1 MSKHT
6 LHLAQAQLHGLVSD
20 LLAAGT
26 AVIGVAEILG
36 SVLDARNK
44 QYADILKEKYPEN
57 YALFSREPG
66 MVIVRVLPT
75 SIAVFDKSDGQ
86 FCLKC
91 LDLEGETAHMRMMT
105 E

>member
-1 MSKHT
+1 MRKPWCRDNV
-6 LHLAQAQLHGLVSD
+6 Q
-20 LLAAGT
+20 
-26 AVIGVAEILG
+26 IEGVAEILG
-36 SVLDARNK
+36 SPLGERNK
-44 QYADILKEKYPEN
+44 RYADILQEKYPEDH
-57 YALFSREPG
+57 ALFAHEPG

-91 LDLEGETAHMRMMT
+91 LDLESETVHLRLMT